1 MIESEQKIL
10 VGGILKYHSQLERV
24 DGFDHVIFPPVYHQ
38 VVCEVSNT
46 LCQVFEEFLMIILPG
61 GNICNLCVF
70 LPLLAGRAGF
80 PFPVSDYFYFLFIIF
95 LLNSGKE
102 AIQPMRWWLS
112 AYLSFSTPSLQK
124 FCSGHFFAQP
134 AFIGWFNFW
143 RLVYREEKS
152 PLPLTDHP
160 YTTKFP
166 WPNF

>member
-80 PFPVSDYFYFLFIIF
+80 PFPVSDYFYFF
-95 LLNSGKE
+95 
-102 AIQPMRWWLS
+102 
-112 AYLSFSTPSLQK
+112 
-124 FCSGHFFAQP
+124 
-134 AFIGWFNFW
+134 
-143 RLVYREEKS
+143 VYHILIEFRKKN
-152 PLPLTDHP
+152 
-160 YTTKFP
+160 YTTNAMMAVCISELF
-166 WPNF
+166 NT